1 MYIHKYDGRLAM
13 DQINVESGFGKVP
26 IIISTDSKAA
36 YDSLKKS
43 GPGRL
48 KYVELRWQDA
58 VRNQVISLK
67 KIPGETNRW
76 DSLTNAVDRQ
86 TLSKHMSGLNASRM
100 CAVVVAQ
107 IVAVDGTS
115 SELACQSG
123 TEVSPVELGEL
134 GTMFSAKFGTS
145 NSVIAAA
152 TLSVLC
158 VFCFG
163 FGCGLSVGIGRKPEQ
178 KNKQVQSQTSYTC
191 TMDNVTPR
199 FKPLAEHNAG
209 RWEW

>member
-1 MYIHKYDGRLAM
+1 MVFARCCEKPSSQFEKDPRR
-13 DQINVESGFGKVP
+13 NK
-26 IIISTDSKAA
+26 
-36 YDSLKKS
+36 SLGHFDK
-43 GPGRL
+43 
-48 KYVELRWQDA
+48 
-58 VRNQVISLK
+58 
-67 KIPGETNRW
+67 T
-76 DSLTNAVDRQ
+76 VDRQ

-134 GTMFSAKFGTS
+134 GTMFRAKFGTS

-209 RWEW
+209 CWEW